1 MDHIRQA
8 VERAK
13 SSAPSETPAPE
24 SSWVGSQPRA
34 SAAGGARSFGL
45 ETDLNSHH
53 LEAHR
58 IISHEVL
65 NPRSKPFDIL
75 RTQVLQSMDR
85 NSWQVLG
92 VTSPT
97 PGCGKSVVAIN
108 LALSIAR
115 QTERSALLVDM
126 DMQKPQ
132 VANYLGLDCDN
143 KGLMS
148 VLEGR
153 TNLNDAL
160 IQARIR
166 QQQLLVLPC
175 ETATAS
181 SSDWMASRPMAALLQ
196 EIKRNFKPWTVV
208 VDLPPLLTSD
218 DVISILPQIDCV
230 LFVAAIGSTTV
241 GDVKECN
248 KYLDASSIVQVVVN
262 KSPDTPHAYYYGYGK
277 KKKRG
282 SRTKVDA

>member
-1 MDHIRQA
+1 MEHIRQA

-13 SSAPSETPAPE
+13 GAEPAPAPDATLSPPQPQFRANVGGSARAPSVETE
-24 SSWVGSQPRA
+24 LDSR
-34 SAAGGARSFGL
+34 
-45 ETDLNSHH
+45 H

-58 IISHEVL
+58 IISHEVM

-115 QTERSALLVDM
+115 QSQRSALLVDM

-132 VANYLGLDCDN
+132 VANYLGLDCD

-148 VLEGR
+148 VLDAR
-153 TNLNDAL
+153 TDLSSAL
-160 IQARIR
+160 VQTRIR

-175 ETATAS
+175 EAATPNS
-181 SSDWMASRPMAALLQ
+181 SEWMASRAMTALL
-196 EIKRNFKPWTVV
+196 EELRRSFKPWTII

-230 LFVAAIGSTTV
+230 LFVTAIGSTTPA
-241 GDVKECN
+241 DIKECN
-248 KYLDASSIVQVVVN
+248 KFLDASSVVQIVAN
-262 KSPDTPHAYYYGYGK
+262 KSPEMPHAYYHYGYGK
-277 KKKRG
+277 KKNRAA
-282 SRTKVDA
+282 RAKVDA